1 MVGSDGQEYLFLC
14 KPKDDL
20 RKDCRMMEFNTMINK
35 LLKKH
40 PETRRRKLRI
50 RTYAVVPLNEE
61 CGLIEWVPNTTG
73 FRHILTAIYNAEG
86 LGLAT
91 KQLRDVWGSKMPA
104 VEIYRDHVLPF
115 YPPVFHKW
123 FLKSFPDPTTWFEAR
138 LAYARAIAVMSM
150 VGYLVGL
157 GDRHGEN
164 ILFDSTTGECV
175 HVDFNCLFW
184 RGLTFEKPEKV
195 PFRLTPNMTDALGLT
210 KHEGVYRSVC
220 ELTLRVL
227 RDNKDTL
234 MSVLETFIYDPLV
247 EWTAK
252 GHRSTSAATGETN
265 NESAVQTVADIER
278 RLKGQEKS
286 YVTLSVEGQV
296 HTQINEAISQDN
308 LSRMYIGW
316 APWM

>member
-1 MVGSDGQEYLFLC
+1 
-14 KPKDDL
+14 
-20 RKDCRMMEFNTMINK
+20 
-35 LLKKH
+35 
-40 PETRRRKLRI
+40 
-50 RTYAVVPLNEE
+50 
-61 CGLIEWVPNTTG
+61 
-73 FRHILTAIYNAEG
+73 
-86 LGLAT
+86 
-91 KQLRDVWGSKMPA
+91 
-104 VEIYRDHVLPF
+104 
-115 YPPVFHKW
+115 
-123 FLKSFPDPTTWFEAR
+123 
-138 LAYARAIAVMSM
+138 
-150 VGYLVGL
+150 
-157 GDRHGEN
+157 
-164 ILFDSTTGECV
+164 
-175 HVDFNCLFW
+175 
-184 RGLTFEKPEKV
+184 
-195 PFRLTPNMTDALGLT
+195 MTDALGLT

-252 GHRSTSAATGETN
+252 GHRSTVRALISPSKLCHSSSLTHARTHTTQQSAATGETN